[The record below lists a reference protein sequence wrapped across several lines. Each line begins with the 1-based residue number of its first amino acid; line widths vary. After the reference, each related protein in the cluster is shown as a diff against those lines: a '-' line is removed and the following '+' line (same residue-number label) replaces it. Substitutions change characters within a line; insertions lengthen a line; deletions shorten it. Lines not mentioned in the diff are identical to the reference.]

1 MNIRKFKSDSITFSN
16 RASIYYGNEMEFLH
30 NPINP
35 NCLTHTSSWGYNISE
50 DFFNNAISVK
60 KLCVKIKR
68 DKVALSEY
76 LNSDRRPGYSA
87 DELYMLDIMRQ
98 GEKPDDP
105 RL

>member
-1 MNIRKFKSDSITFSN
+1 MYKYADSQGWCDKDYS
-16 RASIYYGNEMEFLH
+16 RY
-30 NPINP
+30 
-35 NCLTHTSSWGYNISE
+35 
-50 DFFNNAISVK
+50 
-60 KLCVKIKR
+60 VKIKR